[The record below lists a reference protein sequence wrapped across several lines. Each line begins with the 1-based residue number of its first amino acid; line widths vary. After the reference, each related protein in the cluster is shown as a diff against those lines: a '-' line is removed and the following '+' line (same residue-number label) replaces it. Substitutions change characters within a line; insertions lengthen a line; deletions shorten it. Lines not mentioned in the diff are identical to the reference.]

1 MQTKEQLLT
10 TSVNGHY
17 MYSYGN
23 SLSVPKVSGT
33 LALIIDKNNYKDSP
47 GKTIEHLKKYGY
59 DNYKDKDSKK
69 TINILNTYRALNK
82 NGGV

>member
-47 GKTIEHLKKYGY
+47 GKTIEH
-59 DNYKDKDSKK
+59 
-69 TINILNTYRALNK
+69 
-82 NGGV
+82 